1 MVHQSKNPTQLVST
15 SSEYLRTLPLN
26 ELVDKVLDLVD
37 VKESS
42 RSTYKYGI
50 RDFLSWNSNGQVDA
64 TTVVRYK
71 KYLRDRTDIGVST
84 KNLYLSGVRL
94 FLRRVHEL
102 GVTER
107 DFSKGVKGFGIT
119 RGVKKSPI
127 TDEEVTKVFSFLKKS
142 EDPRMVL
149 VFSLLY
155 LQGLR
160 QKEVLTVQVQDYDRD
175 TQTLW
180 IEGKGRDDKERID
193 LHPKTVEVLDWF
205 LSFTG
210 IRSGYLLSS
219 TRNPLGHI
227 SRIQLGRLIRGVHK
241 SCRITNSGH
250 GWRKVY
256 TSKLIDSG
264 MDLLTVSSF
273 TRHRSIEMLKT
284 YYDRLDR
291 QKKLPMY
298 YEVFDSDVVR
308 VDEK

>member
-1 MVHQSKNPTQLVST
+1 MKHISTTPFSLTMTSGDQFKTLSMNDLV
-15 SSEYLRTLPLN
+15 ER
-26 ELVDKVLDLVD
+26 VLELVD

-42 RSTYKYGI
+42 RRTYKYGI
-50 RDFLSWNSNGQVDA
+50 RDFLNWNSDGQVDL
-64 TTVVRYK
+64 TTMVRYK
-71 KYLRDRTDIGVST
+71 NHLRDRKDIGVST
-84 KNLYLSGVRL
+84 KNLYLSGVKL

-102 GVTER
+102 GVTEK
-107 DFSKGVKGFGIT
+107 DFSKGVKGFGVT

-127 TDEEVTKVFSFLKKS
+127 TDEEVTKVFSYLRKS
-142 EDPRMVL
+142 NDPRMVL
-149 VFSLLY
+149 VFTLLY

-160 QKEVLTVQVQDYDRD
+160 QKEVLSVRFEDIDID
-175 TQTLW
+175 TRTLW
-180 IEGKGRDDKERID
+180 IEGKGRDDRERVD

-205 LSFTG
+205 LSTSG
-210 IRSGYLLSS
+210 IRSGFLFHSS
-219 TRNPLGHI
+219 RNSLGHI
-227 SRIQLGRLIRGVHK
+227 SRIQLGRLIRDVHK
-241 SCRITNSGH
+241 TCRIKNTGH

-298 YEVFDSDVVR
+298 YEVFESGVVNIR
-308 VDEK
+308 